1 MSDKKKTV
9 PDPDPDATIS
19 GPIGPGPGDDPEAT
33 VSGPFA
39 ASPEGSDTRTDDSG
53 LDPERTIATRDASL
67 AQLGR
72 ESVAARVAAGA
83 AQSAPAKPDDPDAT
97 FSGPLAEFDPE
108 ATINNAFNILVGPR
122 RRANPFAPKALPGA
136 LQANLAALGG
146 LNDLLAFANP
156 VLSAVPQIAAALSHP
171 APARLKET
179 LQDLI
184 EAFEAGAS
192 KSGVPGDVLEAAT
205 YALCCMV
212 DDAAA
217 STPWGSDWLAHGLLQ
232 EMRGENNGGEEFFA
246 LLANKKQ
253 AFEKGA
259 AENAELLEF
268 MYVCLA
274 LGFRG
279 RYRDADGAGAAE
291 LAKIRADLHDLAARR
306 RRRPVDGI
314 ALRWQPA
321 APGAAWP
328 APARFERAAPQSRT
342 WRYVFAPLSALAVLV
357 IAYALY
363 KPAQPS
369 AEPPV
374 EPATSAAGTVAV
386 PTAAT
391 PTVATS
397 AAATPA
403 AATPAAATPAAATPA
418 AATPAA
424 ATPATATPAAAS
436 PTSLTAAATAGAT
449 ATAPE
454 PPKAASPS
462 VAFSPPASPSIAHA
476 PAPSS
481 SVAFA
486 PAAASRAPSAATP
499 RAPSVATPREMLEK
513 ALAAELQGGLV
524 AFSDEGG
531 RVAISLRDEHQFAS
545 GTVEPAAATKA
556 LVERIAA
563 AVERVKGPVLVR
575 GYADSTP
582 VNPAAYASN
591 RELSSARAQAAAA
604 LLAARLTDP
613 KRVSSQGM
621 GEADPIAANDTAEH
635 RARNRRVQVLVG
647 PAS

>member
-39 ASPEGSDTRTDDSG
+39 AGPGGSDSRTADSG
-53 LDPERTIATRDASL
+53 LDPESTIATRDASL
-67 AQLGR
+67 AQLAR
-72 ESVAARVAAGA
+72 ESVAARTAAEA
-83 AQSAPAKPDDPDAT
+83 AQAAPAKPDDPDAT
-97 FSGPLAEFDPE
+97 FSGPLAAFDPE
-108 ATINNAFNILVGPR
+108 ATINNAFNIPVGPR

-156 VLSAVPQIAAALSHP
+156 VLSAVPQIAAARSHP

-232 EMRGENNGGEEFFA
+232 EMRGENNGGEAFFA
-246 LLANKKQ
+246 LLENKKQ
-253 AFEKGA
+253 AFKKGA

-291 LAKIRADLHDLAARR
+291 LAKIRADLHDLVARR
-306 RRRPVDGI
+306 RRRPVEGI

-328 APARFERAAPQSRT
+328 APARFERAAPQTRT
-342 WRYVFAPLSALAVLV
+342 WRYVLAPLGALALLV

-369 AEPPV
+369 AERPA
-374 EPATSAAGTVAV
+374 EPATPAAGTVA
-386 PTAAT
+386 A
-391 PTVATS
+391 PTV
-397 AAATPA
+397 ATPA
-403 AATPAAATPAAATPA
+403 AATPAAATPAAASPA
-418 AATPAA
+418 AATP
-424 ATPATATPAAAS
+424 TS
-436 PTSLTAAATAGAT
+436 PTVAAT
-449 ATAPE
+449 ATAAAPE
-454 PPKAASPS
+454 APAAASPS
-462 VAFSPPASPSIAHA
+462 VAFAPAASPSVARA

-486 PAAASRAPSAATP
+486 PAAASRAPSVAPP
-499 RAPSVATPREMLEK
+499 RAPGVATPREVLEK
-513 ALAAELQGGLV
+513 ALATEMQGGLV
-524 AFSDEGG
+524 AFSEEGG
-531 RVAISLRDEHQFAS
+531 RVAISLRDEHQFGS
-545 GTVEPAAATKA
+545 GTVAPAAAAKA

-575 GYADSTP
+575 GYADSMP
-582 VNPAAYASN
+582 VNPAAYPSN
-591 RELSSARAQAAAA
+591 RELSLARAQAAAA

-613 KRVSSQGM
+613 QRVSSQGM
-621 GEADPIAANDTAEH
+621 GDADPIAANDTAEH

-647 PAS
+647 PAP